1 MPVAHRMNLIK
12 EVHDEAHEGAHAGW
26 ERTLAT
32 MREHF
37 YWPNMRKDVTQ
48 YVQTC
53 DPCQKTKHSRGAG
66 VGYLQ
71 PLAIP
76 ARPFDTITLDFITGL
91 PLSHNKDAILVVV
104 DKLTKYALFLA
115 TSTEVSA
122 SDTAVL
128 LFRHLIKLFGL
139 PTTIVGD
146 RDPRWTSLLW
156 KSLAQL
162 FNTRLALST
171 SKHPQTDG
179 QTEVMNQH
187 LETMLRAY
195 IQTDQKDWSQWLD
208 VLQFAYNNAKHSS
221 HNSRPAELLLGFKP
235 RTPLDF
241 LAESGRKAVEHHS
254 ETLNRVNELV
264 AHRDAAR
271 DAIKRSADRQAYQFD
286 KGRRTVELQ
295 VGDEVLINPHSL
307 ELVDVK
313 GHSRKLMQRKIGPLK
328 SPKS

>member
-1 MPVAHRMNLIK
+1 MRSIASVYTCINRVRALHPYRIGNNGLLYFKDADSKVRLCVPVAHRMNLIK

-122 SDTAVL
+122 SDT
-128 LFRHLIKLFGL
+128 
-139 PTTIVGD
+139 D
-146 RDPRWTSLLW
+146 R
-156 KSLAQL
+156 KS
-162 FNTRLALST
+162 TRL
-171 SKHPQTDG
+171 
-179 QTEVMNQH
+179 N
-187 LETMLRAY
+187 
-195 IQTDQKDWSQWLD
+195 
-208 VLQFAYNNAKHSS
+208 SS
-221 HNSRPAELLLGFKP
+221 H
-235 RTPLDF
+235 
-241 LAESGRKAVEHHS
+241 
-254 ETLNRVNELV
+254 
-264 AHRDAAR
+264 
-271 DAIKRSADRQAYQFD
+271 
-286 KGRRTVELQ
+286 
-295 VGDEVLINPHSL
+295 
-307 ELVDVK
+307 
-313 GHSRKLMQRKIGPLK
+313 
-328 SPKS
+328 